1 MKKYFFLLALVLAPL
16 AFISCSDDD
25 EGGSSSVTLK
35 TPKTSTDAI
44 KLEFPGKPTIKVKVD
59 GKDKIIKVVGVELT
73 EDAKYLLSY
82 IDEDALPVRE
92 ETRSKLSD
100 AISYLLGNF
109 SKDGAKYV
117 LEQLGTLELETEGGN
132 NYQVSFIPEGEAD
145 ALVTNAVAII
155 FDLFPGSKQLTEYLC
170 RTWTIKSYQVRGEIN
185 GTKLARE
192 WNGTCDLRKVA
203 EYANDKG
210 ADIDL
215 GDLNGKEVIEGIF
228 FTKGHTFQINY
239 KNTDKK
245 DVGEWAWTSVNANNN
260 SGNIGY
266 IWNGDDM
273 GNDILC
279 GVASVEFS
287 GNTCKLHLYADVNT
301 GDADNV
307 EAVFF
312 MQ

>member
-1 MKKYFFLLALVLAPL
+1 MTMKKYFYLLALVLAPL
-16 AFISCSDDD
+16 FFISCSDDEGD
-25 EGGSSSVTLK
+25 GGSVSLK
-35 TPKTSTDAI
+35 APKYADDAI
-44 KLEFPGKPTIKVKVD
+44 KFEIPGSGLTLPIKGGSPVVVKA
-59 GKDKIIKVVGVELT
+59 IELT
-73 EDAKYLLSY
+73 EDGQYLITYDMS
-82 IDEDALPVRE
+82 ALTVKE
-92 ETRSKLSD
+92 QTRSKLSD
-100 AISYLLGNF
+100 AIGYLMGNF
-109 SKDGAKYV
+109 TKQGATYV
-117 LEQLGTLELETEGGN
+117 LESLGTLDIATKDGK
-132 NYQVSFIPEGEAD
+132 NYTLSLIPEGEAE
-145 ALVTNAVAII
+145 AIVSNAFAII

-192 WNGTCDLRKVA
+192 WNGTCNLRTVA

-210 ADIDL
+210 ANIEL

-245 DVGEWAWTSVNANNN
+245 DVGEWAWTSINANEN
-260 SGNIGY
+260 SGKIGY
-266 IWNGDDM
+266 VWNGDDM

-279 GVASVEFS
+279 GLAAVEFS

>member
-25 EGGSSSVTLK
+25 ENGTSSVTLK
-35 TPKTSTDAI
+35 TPKTPEDAI
-44 KLEFPGKPTIKVKVD
+44 KLDLPEKPTLKVVLD
-59 GKDKIIKVVGVELT
+59 GKEKTIKVVGLELT
-73 EDAKYLLSY
+73 EDANYLLSF
-82 IDEDALPVRE
+82 IDEETLSVRG
-92 ETRSKLSD
+92 ETRGNLNE
-100 AISYLLGNF
+100 AVSYLMGNF
-109 SKDGAKYV
+109 TKDGAKYV
-117 LEQLGTLELETEGGN
+117 LNQLGTLEYETKDGKS
-132 NYQVSFIPEGEAD
+132 YTLSLIPDGQTEAI
-145 ALVTNAVAII
+145 VTNAVAII
-155 FDLFPGSKQLTEYLC
+155 FDLFPGSKQLTDYLC
-170 RTWTIKSYQVRGEIN
+170 RTWTIKSYQVRGEVN
-185 GTKLARE
+185 GTKLARD

-239 KNTDKK
+239 KNTSKK
-245 DVGEWAWTSVNANNN
+245 DVGEWAWTSINANSN

-287 GNTCKLHLYADVNT
+287 GNTCKLHLYADVDT